1 MEDKK
6 SLLSIC
12 IPTYNR
18 DYLIQECLNR
28 LCPIAF
34 KYNIQIHIS
43 DNASQDE
50 TENVIKYF
58 MKQYDNIFYYRQ
70 VENIFDKNF
79 EFILRQPKTKYRW
92 LFGDNVVISED
103 MLIALIDDLNKNEFD
118 IFVIGCKNRTEKLT
132 EKIYTSKND
141 LLSDIGW
148 HITLISCLIYNS
160 IVIDKIDIKHY
171 YNSHFLQTAIIFEYC
186 AYNTFKLKF
195 APQLTIDGLPYPK
208 RGTWTNVAFDVFCK
222 DWFLFV
228 MSLPV
233 CYEYEAKKE
242 CIISHDR
249 NTRLF
254 SIRNLIIWRR
264 LNYFNIKIIL
274 RYKLF
279 ISQAILL
286 PFLFL
291 LFISIIPSSL
301 FDILREIKR
310 LFFKS
315 GKK

>member
-1 MEDKK
+1 MESKK
-6 SLLSIC
+6 PLLSIC

-18 DYLIQECLNR
+18 DYLIQECLKR
-28 LCPIAF
+28 LCPIAI
-34 KYNIQIHIS
+34 KYNVQIHIS
-43 DNASQDE
+43 DNASQDD
-50 TENVIKYF
+50 TENVINGF

-70 VENIFDKNF
+70 TENIFDKNF
-79 EFILRQPKTKYRW
+79 EFILKQPKTKYRW

-103 MLIALIDDLNKNEFD
+103 MLMTLIDDLNNNEFD
-118 IFVIGCKNRTEKLT
+118 FYVIGCENRTEKLT

-148 HITLISCLIYNS
+148 HITFISCLIYNS

-195 APQLTIDGLPYPK
+195 TPQLIITGLPYPK
-208 RGTWTNVAFDVFCK
+208 RETWTNKAFDIFSK
-222 DWFLFV
+222 GWFLFV

-249 NTRLF
+249 NTKLF
-254 SIRNLIIWRR
+254 SIQNLRTWRR

-274 RYKLF
+274 HYKFF
-279 ISQAILL
+279 ISQTVLL
-286 PFLFL
+286 PFPFL
-291 LFISIIPSSL
+291 LFISIIPISL
-301 FDILREIKR
+301 FDILGKIKR
-310 LFFKS
+310 ALIKLW
-315 GKK
+315 K